1 MEGHNCLSL
10 KYMPSKEF
18 RTNALPQAAQ
28 HSHTDRHVLVTGAT
42 RGIGF
47 EIARA
52 FVASGAHVTVLGRTP
67 ESARAAAEKLGAA
80 GHVYADITDAA
91 ALESAIAEAERATG
105 GIDVLVNN
113 AGGAETAPV
122 GKTDVAALRA
132 MMTLNVEPVLT
143 AARAVLPGM
152 VARGFGR
159 IITIASTAGLKGYAY
174 VSAYCAA
181 KHAAVGLTKAIALET
196 AGTGVTVNAVCPGY
210 SDTDLIAHSLDELE
224 KKTGRPRGDL
234 LKAFTRQN
242 PLGRLIAP
250 REVAHAVLW
259 LAGDEASAITGQAIA
274 VAGGEI

>member
-1 MEGHNCLSL
+1 
-10 KYMPSKEF
+10 MPSKEF
-18 RTNALPQAAQ
+18 RTNDLPQAAQ
-28 HSHTDRHVLVTGAT
+28 NDRMDRHVLVTGAT

-52 FVASGAHVTVLGRTP
+52 FIASGARVTVLGRTP
-67 ESARAAAEKLGAA
+67 ESARAAAEKLAAA
-80 GHVYADITDAA
+80 GHVHADVTDAV
-91 ALESAIAEAERATG
+91 ALESAIAEAEKAIG

-122 GKTDVAALRA
+122 AKTDVAKLRA
-132 MMTLNVEPVLT
+132 MMELNAEPVLT
-143 AARAVLPGM
+143 ATRVVLPGM
-152 VARGFGR
+152 IARKFGR

-181 KHAAVGLTKAIALET
+181 KHAAVGLTRAIAIEV

-224 KKTGRPRGDL
+224 KKTGRARDDL
-234 LKAFTRQN
+234 LKTFTRQN

-259 LAGDEASAITGQAIA
+259 LAEDEAAAITGQTIA

>member
-1 MEGHNCLSL
+1 MEPHNCLSL
-10 KYMPSKEF
+10 KYMPSKEL
-18 RTNALPQAAQ
+18 RTNALPQATQ
-28 HSHTDRHVLVTGAT
+28 NRQMDRHVLVTGAT

-52 FVASGAHVTVLGRTP
+52 FVASGARVTVLGRTP
-67 ESARAAAEKLGAA
+67 ESAHAAAEKLGAA
-80 GHVYADITDAA
+80 HYVHADVTDAA
-91 ALESAIAEAERATG
+91 ALESAISKAEKAIG

-122 GKTDVAALRA
+122 GKTDVAALRT
-132 MMTLNVEPVLT
+132 MMALNAEPVLT
-143 AARAVLPGM
+143 ATRAVLPGM
-152 VARGFGR
+152 IARGFGR
-159 IITIASTAGLKGYAY
+159 IITIASTAGIKGYAY

-181 KHAAVGLTKAIALET
+181 KHAAIGLTKAIALET

-224 KKTGRPRGDL
+224 KKTGRPRDDL

-250 REVAHAVLW
+250 REVAHTVLW
-259 LAGDEASAITGQAIA
+259 LAGDEASAITAQAIA
-274 VAGGEI
+274 VAGGET